1 MATSTHTPSATK
13 PTIGAHLRGWRQ
25 RRRLSQLD
33 LACEANISPRHL
45 SFVET
50 GRSMPSRDMIL
61 HLAEQLQ
68 IPMRERNVLLVAAGY
83 APIFAER
90 SLDDPALAA
99 MRGAIDLV
107 LHGHLPYPAFALNRH
122 WQVVSSNHALPQLY
136 EGVAP
141 HLLVP
146 PVNVM
151 RLSLHPRGLAPR
163 VANLAEWR
171 AHLLAR
177 LRQQIDLTADPVLVD
192 LLHELAD
199 YPGGSK
205 SKACVSE
212 PAAVVPFRV
221 MVAGGTLCFFSTTMI
236 FGTPVDITLAEL
248 AVESFFP
255 ADESTIEIVRRM
267 GEATSPDRLPPA

>member
-1 MATSTHTPSATK
+1 MATSASTSAARTV
-13 PTIGAHLRGWRQ
+13 PTIGNHLRDWRQ

-83 APIFAER
+83 APVFVER

-107 LHGHLPYPAFALNRH
+107 LEGHKPYPAFAINRH
-122 WQVVSSNHALPQLY
+122 WQIVSSNSALPQLY

-141 HLLVP
+141 HLLER
-146 PVNVM
+146 PVNAM
-151 RLSLHPRGLAPR
+151 RLSLHPDGLAPR
-163 VANLAEWR
+163 ITNLPEWR
-171 AHLLAR
+171 AHLIDR
-177 LRQQIDLTADPVLVD
+177 LRQQIDLTADPGLV
-192 LLHELAD
+192 ELMKELTS
-199 YPGGSK
+199 YPGNSRHDKVPHASGG
-205 SKACVSE
+205 VI
-212 PAAVVPFRV
+212 VPFRI
-221 MVAGGTLCFFSTTMI
+221 ATSGGELSFFSTTMI

-255 ADESTIEIVRRM
+255 ADTVTVERVQQLV
-267 GEATSPDRLPPA
+267 AAQ

>member
-1 MATSTHTPSATK
+1 MVTSISTSSAAARAV
-13 PTIGAHLRGWRQ
+13 PTIGNHLRDWRQ

-83 APIFAER
+83 APVFVER

-107 LHGHLPYPAFALNRH
+107 LEGHKPYPAFAINRH
-122 WQVVSSNHALPQLY
+122 WQIVSSNSALPQLY

-141 HLLVP
+141 HLLERP
-146 PVNVM
+146 INAM
-151 RLSLHPRGLAPR
+151 RLSLHPQGLAPR
-163 VANLAEWR
+163 ITNLPEWR
-171 AHLLAR
+171 AHLIDR
-177 LRQQIDLTADPVLVD
+177 LRQQIDLTADPALV
-192 LLHELAD
+192 ELMKELMS
-199 YPGGSK
+199 YPGSSK
-205 SKACVSE
+205 HDKVTHANGVI
-212 PAAVVPFRV
+212 VPFRI
-221 MVAGGTLCFFSTTMI
+221 ATSGGELSFFSTTMI

-255 ADESTIEIVRRM
+255 ADTVTVERVQ
-267 GEATSPDRLPPA
+267 RLVAAQ